1 MGRCLQC
8 LQIGS
13 GCAETLYSSNRTCL
27 PCRRRKIK
35 CVWPVIASGG
45 PAGMHPANV
54 APEHDML
61 SISSG
66 DEDARPRKKAKARVD
81 SGDAQVATPNTR
93 ASTFDDRAL
102 VHASMREMQEFL
114 CGRKDTERAH
124 GNLMNDLA
132 SMREVM
138 QEKRRNVVTSAERDS
153 ALQAWF
159 AEKMHRGPAP
169 ANPRASGS
177 ASGTPQPALPLESA
191 SNE

>member
-1 MGRCLQC
+1 
-8 LQIGS
+8 
-13 GCAETLYSSNRTCL
+13 
-27 PCRRRKIK
+27 
-35 CVWPVIASGG
+35 
-45 PAGMHPANV
+45 MHPANV
-54 APEHDML
+54 APERDML

-66 DEDARPRKKAKARVD
+66 DEDARPRKKPKARVD
-81 SGDAQVATPNTR
+81 SGDAQGVATPNMR

-132 SMREVM
+132 SMREAM
-138 QEKRRNVVTSAERDS
+138 QAKRQNVVTWAERDS

-169 ANPRASGS
+169 ANPRTSGS
-177 ASGTPQPALPLESA
+177 ASGTPQPPLPLESA